1 MRRRKVVIPTK
12 QSNGFNSEPC
22 EHFGKCSVF
31 TIVTLEDGV
40 ITAVETV
47 PNEFCGCCSCYDVIR
62 LLREKGMTALL
73 VHKIGM
79 YPLRI
84 LDELNVSVHFFSR
97 KKNIRDVLEDFLRD
111 KLRDFSHSD
120 ICDGECER

>member
-1 MRRRKVVIPTK
+1 MCRRKVVIPTK
-12 QSNGFNSEPC
+12 QNNGFNSEPC
-22 EHFGKCSVF
+22 EHFGRCSFF
-31 TIVTLEDGV
+31 TIVTLEDGI
-40 ITAVETV
+40 ITAVEAV
-47 PNEFCGCCSCYDVIR
+47 PNEFSGCCSCSDVIR

-84 LDELNVSVHFFSR
+84 LDELNVSVHLFTR
-97 KKNIRDVLEDFLRD
+97 KKNIRGVLEEFLSD